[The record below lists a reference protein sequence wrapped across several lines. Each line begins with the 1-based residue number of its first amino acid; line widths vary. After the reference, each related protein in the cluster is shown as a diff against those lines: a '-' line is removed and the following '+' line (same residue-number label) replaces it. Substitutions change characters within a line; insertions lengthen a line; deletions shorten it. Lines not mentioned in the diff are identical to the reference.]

1 MLEDDNNVI
10 SYQTNNIQ
18 TWSRKNQES
27 LTESILKECRIDS
40 ACIELA
46 VRYLKILNMN
56 VGNYFAQDHR
66 ITKQNKTMSKY
77 THKFPLTL
85 IRVLDL
91 HSRTLRTQTLVLL
104 DVDSNLQKIYS
115 EKANPLFCFSF

>member
-1 MLEDDNNVI
+1 MLLGQIFEDDINVI
-10 SYQTNNIQ
+10 SYKTSSIQ
-18 TWSRKNQES
+18 TWNRNSQES

-56 VGNYFAQDHR
+56 VGNYLAQDHR

-77 THKFPLTL
+77 T
-85 IRVLDL
+85 
-91 HSRTLRTQTLVLL
+91 QTC
-104 DVDSNLQKIYS
+104 SS
-115 EKANPLFCFSF
+115 H

>member
-1 MLEDDNNVI
+1 MLLGQIFEDDINVI
-10 SYQTNNIQ
+10 SYKTSNIL
-18 TWSRKNQES
+18 SQEN
-27 LTESILKECRIDS
+27 LRESILKECRIDS

-77 THKFPLTL
+77 THKC
-85 IRVLDL
+85 
-91 HSRTLRTQTLVLL
+91 S
-104 DVDSNLQKIYS
+104 SN
-115 EKANPLFCFSF
+115 

>member
-1 MLEDDNNVI
+1 MEDDINVI
-10 SYQTNNIQ
+10 SYKTNNIQ
-18 TWSRKNQES
+18 TWNRNNQEN
-27 LTESILKECRIDS
+27 LTGSILKECRIDS

-77 THKFPLTL
+77 TPKF
-85 IRVLDL
+85 RS
-91 HSRTLRTQTLVLL
+91 H
-104 DVDSNLQKIYS
+104 
-115 EKANPLFCFSF
+115 